1 MYSMICLPDPHSFL
15 APWRHAAES
24 RLCKSV
30 SLEWGR
36 GGENPKLSKFPDIL
50 INCYKKKMRKLL
62 GLNLI
67 FLVITYL
74 IVWYPGSLT
83 SESYAAETFKNVS
96 IFEAKH
102 MIDDQKISLILD
114 VRTDVEYAQ
123 SHIRDTVF
131 IPLMVLSKRVHELK
145 WDQRIRYVITRNI
158 KFRPK
163 SFLIFFL

>member
-1 MYSMICLPDPHSFL
+1 
-15 APWRHAAES
+15 
-24 RLCKSV
+24 
-30 SLEWGR
+30 
-36 GGENPKLSKFPDIL
+36 
-50 INCYKKKMRKLL
+50 MRKLL

-74 IVWYPGSLT
+74 LAWSSGSLT

-96 IFEAKH
+96 VFEAKH
-102 MIDDQKISLILD
+102 MIDDRKVPLILD

-145 WDQRIRYVITRNI
+145 RDQRILVYCYKGNRSKTACEYLASKGFKHIYNMLGGIDSWIEEGYEVV
-158 KFRPK
+158 K
-163 SFLIFFL
+163 